1 MEAEEEQRR
10 RLKLEEALE
19 IQSLR
24 RIISAYL
31 NYPDA
36 AEEDVRRYERSY
48 RKLPPAHK
56 TCYELL
62 IVIFLWDYTVISG
75 LALPK
80 LEQDGYT
87 VAISDCMD

>member
-10 RLKLEEALE
+10 RLKIEEALE

-56 TCYELL
+56 
-62 IVIFLWDYTVISG
+62 FLVLCFLF
-75 LALPK
+75 LALSVLLGIAVIWHK
-80 LEQDGYT
+80 
-87 VAISDCMD
+87 